1 MEAEGFQQSGDE
13 IYAENVPVVSLFMD
27 MLTQWR
33 VGPGGVVGLDYNVLP
48 MLFDV
53 RGVANNERGDLL
65 DGLKTMESAAL
76 EKLREKD

>member
-13 IYAENVPVVSLFMD
+13 IYAENVPVVRLFMD

-53 RGVANNERGDLL
+53 REIASDERGDLF
-65 DGLKTMESAAL
+65 DGLKIMESAAL
-76 EKLREKD
+76 EKLRGND